1 MFVYIYIY
9 IVYIF
14 YCTICNSGNYVGET
28 GTAFRSRFNNHKK
41 SIRDNL
47 RFPSGGT
54 FNLPNHSLENLKCI
68 PLGSNFSSSALRKGN
83 EIEWILRINSF
94 VQGINKDLGVTF
106 WFYHLFMLSF
116 IS

>member
-1 MFVYIYIY
+1 MRFQQCSLH
-9 IVYIF
+9 F

-28 GTAFRSRFNNHKK
+28 GTAFRLRFNNHKK

-47 RFPSGGT
+47 PGFPVAEH

-68 PLGSNFSSSALRKGN
+68 LVGSNFSSSALRKRK

-94 VQGINKDLGVTF
+94 VQGINKDLGVLTPYQF
-106 WFYHLFMLSF
+106 CKA
-116 IS
+116 